1 MKHQPCEYGTEVK
14 GPLLGAWVVI
24 ALVLAA
30 NIGYYFIS
38 RDISI
43 KPESSKQQTSQ
54 SIPQK
59 QPNNYQ
65 K

>member
-1 MKHQPCEYGTEVK
+1 MKHQPCEYGTEVE

-30 NIGYYFIS
+30 NIGYYFIA

-43 KPESSKQQTSQ
+43 KPEPSNQQTSQ